1 MVQEAFGD
9 DLYRK
14 QNLFQLVKEGREFVE
29 KNLVLVV
36 YQHQQLKKISKKFEA
51 KLGNRQLTVRELAED
66 VVQQGSVGANLS
78 NAFVLI

>member
-29 KNLVLVV
+29 KNLVLVD

-51 KLGNRQLTVRELAED
+51 KLGNR
-66 VVQQGSVGANLS
+66 
-78 NAFVLI
+78 